1 MSRQLFRGGEQQAPA
16 RAEGQMSSHVLRS
29 RGLPLPPLANRSS
42 EVTTPALMKGLINS
56 PRQQQCLHD
65 EPIDKRKLC
74 PRNKGFLPPLLLL
87 RAKE

>member
-1 MSRQLFRGGEQQAPA
+1 
-16 RAEGQMSSHVLRS
+16 
-29 RGLPLPPLANRSS
+29 
-42 EVTTPALMKGLINS
+42 MKGLINS
-56 PRQQQCLHD
+56 PHQQQCLHD

>member
-1 MSRQLFRGGEQQAPA
+1 
-16 RAEGQMSSHVLRS
+16 
-29 RGLPLPPLANRSS
+29 
-42 EVTTPALMKGLINS
+42 MKGLINS

-87 RAKE
+87 LAKE